1 MESPGASYE
10 DQGAEQ
16 LMIESGDA
24 MEAAARDASGSA
36 VTEQVALTSRGA
48 RILLEALTL
57 VPPYSQ
63 ESLEAVNLAEDPDI
77 FTVMHCKERLQELQ
91 FQAEKV
97 ELNKP
102 AERRRLHVP

>member
-36 VTEQVALTSRGA
+36 VTEQVTLTSRGA
-48 RILLEALTL
+48 RNIIRGADPCATLL
-57 VPPYSQ
+57 PG
-63 ESLEAVNLAEDPDI
+63 
-77 FTVMHCKERLQELQ
+77 ELRGRQ
-91 FQAEKV
+91 
-97 ELNKP
+97 P
-102 AERRRLHVP
+102 G